1 MNKKGLLIVMSGP
14 SGTGK
19 GTVCEELKKDDSIF
33 VSVSMTSR
41 NIRENEIDGV
51 TYYYTTP
58 ENFENMIN
66 SGKMLEWAQY
76 NGNYYGT
83 PREAVEKM
91 LDDGKN
97 VLLEIEVQGALQIK
111 KNFPEAILIF
121 VVPPSIE
128 VLRKRLV
135 ERGRESIEEI
145 ENRIET
151 AKWEI
156 TKSDE
161 YNYIVVNDDLAECV
175 GDVFDIIKAEG
186 HKTERNTQL
195 IDNLKF

>member
-1 MNKKGLLIVMSGP
+1 MNKKGLLLVMSGP

-19 GTVCEELKKDDSIF
+19 GTVCEELKKDNSIF

-41 NIRENEIDGV
+41 NMRENEAEGV
-51 TYYYTTP
+51 TYYYVSP
-58 ENFENMIN
+58 QQFEDNIKN
-66 SGKMLEWAQY
+66 EKMLEWAQY

-91 LDDGKN
+91 LDEGKN
-97 VLLEIEVQGALQIK
+97 VLLEIEVQGALQVK
-111 KNFPEAILIF
+111 KNFKDAVLIF

-128 VLRKRLV
+128 VLRQRLV
-135 ERGRESIEEI
+135 DRGRESLEEI
-145 ENRIET
+145 ENRINT

-156 TKSDE
+156 TKAPE
-161 YNYIVVNDDLAECV
+161 YNYIVVNDDLSECV
-175 GDVFDIIKAEG
+175 SDVFGIIKAEG
-186 HKTERNTQL
+186 HKTENNLKL

>member
-19 GTVCEELKKDDSIF
+19 GTVCEELKKDESVF

-58 ENFENMIN
+58 EKFEDMIEN
-66 SGKMLEWAQY
+66 GKMLEWAKY

-91 LDDGKN
+91 LDEGKN
-97 VLLEIEVQGALQIK
+97 VLLEIEVQGALQVK
-111 KNFPEAILIF
+111 KSFSEAVLIF

-128 VLRKRLV
+128 VLRQRLV
-135 ERGRESIEEI
+135 DRGRESVEEI
-145 ENRIET
+145 EKRIET

-156 TKSDE
+156 TKADE
-161 YNYIVVNDDLAECV
+161 YNYIVVNDDLSVCV
-175 GDVFDIIKAEG
+175 NDVFDIIRAEK
-186 HKTERNTQL
+186 HRTDKNKEL

>member
-19 GTVCEELKKDDSIF
+19 GTVCEELKKDESVF

-58 ENFENMIN
+58 EKFEDMIEN
-66 SGKMLEWAQY
+66 GKMLEWAKY

-91 LDDGKN
+91 LDEGKN
-97 VLLEIEVQGALQIK
+97 VLLEIEVQGALQVK
-111 KNFPEAILIF
+111 KSFSEAVLIF

-128 VLRKRLV
+128 VLRQRLV
-135 ERGRESIEEI
+135 DRGRESAEEI
-145 ENRIET
+145 EKRIET

-156 TKSDE
+156 TKADE
-161 YNYIVVNDDLAECV
+161 YNYIVVNDDLSVCV
-175 GDVFDIIKAEG
+175 NDVFDIIRAEK
-186 HKTERNTQL
+186 HRTDKNKEL

>member
-1 MNKKGLLIVMSGP
+1 MSKKGLLIVMSGP

-41 NIRENEIDGV
+41 DMRENEVEGV
-51 TYYYTTP
+51 TYFYTTP
-58 ENFENMIN
+58 DGFEEMIEN
-66 SGKMLEWAQY
+66 GKMLEWAKY

-91 LDDGKN
+91 LCEGKN
-97 VLLEIEVQGALQIK
+97 VLLEIEVQGALQVK
-111 KNFPEAILIF
+111 KSFGEAVLIF

-128 VLRKRLV
+128 VLRQRLTD
-135 ERGRESIEEI
+135 RGRESAEEI
-145 ENRIET
+145 ENRINT

-156 TKSDE
+156 TQASE
-161 YNYIVVNDDLAECV
+161 YNYIVVNDDLSECV
-175 GDVFDIIKAEG
+175 NDVFDIIRAEK
-186 HKTERNTQL
+186 HRADKNKNL
-195 IDNLKF
+195 IDSLRF

>member
-58 ENFENMIN
+58 DNFEKMIN

-83 PREAVEKM
+83 PRESVEKM
-91 LDDGKN
+91 LDEGKN

-111 KNFPEAILIF
+111 KNFNEAILIF

-135 ERGRESIEEI
+135 ERGRESLEEI

-156 TKSDE
+156 TKADE
-161 YNYIVVNDDLAECV
+161 YNYVVVNDDLSECV
-175 GDVFDIIKAEG
+175 SDVFDIIKAEG
-186 HKTERNTQL
+186 HKTQRNKKL
-195 IDNLKF
+195 IENLKF

>member
-51 TYYYTTP
+51 TYHYTTP
-58 ENFENMIN
+58 EGFEKMIEN
-66 SGKMLEWAQY
+66 GKMLEWAQY

-83 PREAVEKM
+83 PRDAVEKM
-91 LDDGKN
+91 LDEGKN

-111 KNFPEAILIF
+111 KNFPEAVLIF

-128 VLRKRLV
+128 VLRQRLTD
-135 ERGRESIEEI
+135 RGRESAEEI
-145 ENRIET
+145 EKRIDT

-156 TKSDE
+156 TKAEE
-161 YNYIVVNDDLAECV
+161 YNYIVVNDDLSECV
-175 GDVFDIIKAEG
+175 NDVFDIIRAEN
-186 HKTERNTQL
+186 HRTEKNKQL
-195 IDNLKF
+195 IANLKF